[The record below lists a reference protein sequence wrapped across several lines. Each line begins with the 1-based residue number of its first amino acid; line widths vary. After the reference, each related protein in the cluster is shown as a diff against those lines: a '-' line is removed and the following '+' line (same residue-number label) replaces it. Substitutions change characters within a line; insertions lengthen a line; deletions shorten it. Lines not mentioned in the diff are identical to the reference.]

1 MRIPLLRRFFL
12 FSSITL
18 LIFSCNKKAAFDDTD
33 FQQQRLFEM
42 IIPLQH
48 GKYITY
54 RVDSLVFTNF
64 GRTNE
69 THSYLVKHVVDTLI
83 MDNLGRP
90 GYRVFTYISDTTGT
104 LPWQPNGSYLITVL
118 DQSVEVIE
126 DNLRVMKI
134 HVPVRDGNQWKGNMY
149 LPEDPYGGSY
159 SFSNDDN
166 MADWN
171 FFFDGPLQ
179 PSLTIQDSTH
189 NNTYDNVYT
198 ITEDD
203 DVDPV
208 TDPSDYGSTTIA
220 REMYSKNVG
229 LVYRELTMW
238 EQQPNPSGNPP
249 NVTYDPYRVGFGIKM
264 WMVDHN

>member
-1 MRIPLLRRFFL
+1 MRTPRIRRFL
-12 FSSITL
+12 VIASGII
-18 LIFSCNKKAAFDDTD
+18 LIFSCNKKASFDTTD

-42 IIPLQH
+42 LIPLQH

-54 RVDSLVFTNF
+54 RVDSMIFTNF
-64 GRTNE
+64 GRSTE
-69 THSYLVKHVVDTLI
+69 IHSYLIKHVVDTLI
-83 MDNLGRP
+83 TDNLGRP
-90 GYRVFTYISDTTGT
+90 SYRVFTYLSDTTGT
-104 LPWQPNGSYLITVL
+104 APWQPNGSYFITVL
-118 DQSVEVIE
+118 DDRVEVIE

-134 HVPVRDGNQWKGNMY
+134 HIPVREGNSWKGNMY
-149 LPEDPYGGSY
+149 LPEDPYSSEY

-179 PSLTIQDSTH
+179 SSLTLQDSTH
-189 NNTYDNVYT
+189 TYTYNDVYT
-198 ITEDD
+198 ITEDNEI
-203 DVDPV
+203 DPV

-220 REMYSKNVG
+220 QEMYSKNIG
-229 LVYRELTMW
+229 LVHRELTMW

-249 NVTYDPYRVGFGIKM
+249 NVVYDPYRIGFGIKM